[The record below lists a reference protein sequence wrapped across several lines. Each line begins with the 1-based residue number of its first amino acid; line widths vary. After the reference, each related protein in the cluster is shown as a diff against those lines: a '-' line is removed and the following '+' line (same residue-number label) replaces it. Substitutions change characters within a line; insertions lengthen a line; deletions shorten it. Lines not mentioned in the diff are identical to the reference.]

1 MGADP
6 AELIMFRDMTPER
19 FFSEVDELG
28 VSLEELR
35 DQPTHERVFRAALV
49 RFRADTVKEVAA
61 ELELP
66 ITDEQA
72 QAIARNSLVP
82 DVISEPAPLTTDQRA
97 LAQELYFHAIKAAMS
112 RQGRTVNDRLA
123 RNDARKMVRA
133 GERGLTWLQRL
144 SRASGCLTVLA
155 VLASGAGLAVV
166 AARLAAAE

>member
-6 AELIMFRDMTPER
+6 AELILFRDMTPER

-28 VSLEELR
+28 VSVEDLH

-49 RFRADTVKEVAA
+49 RFRTETAKAVAA
-61 ELELP
+61 DLQLP

-72 QAIARNSLVP
+72 EAIARNSLVP
-82 DVISEPAPLTTDQRA
+82 DVIPDPAPLTTDQRA
-97 LAQELYFHAIKAAMS
+97 LAQELYFHAVKAAMS
-112 RQGRTVNDRLA
+112 RQGRAVNDRLA
-123 RNDARKMVRA
+123 RSDARKMVRA

-144 SRASGCLTVLA
+144 SRTAGCLVVLTVLA
-155 VLASGAGLAVV
+155 AGAAVAFL